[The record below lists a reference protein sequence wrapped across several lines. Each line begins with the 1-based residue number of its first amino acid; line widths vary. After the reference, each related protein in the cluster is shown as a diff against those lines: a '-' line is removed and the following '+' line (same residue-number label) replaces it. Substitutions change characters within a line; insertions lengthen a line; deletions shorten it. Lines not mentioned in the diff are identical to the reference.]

1 MRLIDADK
9 LKEVFK
15 ETDVHYG
22 GKIKELID
30 NAPTVPQ
37 VTVFAENASK
47 EEIADFKQELENVL
61 ERPQG
66 EWKTPTSIFK
76 GNYFCNNCNG
86 FVIDKSN
93 FCPNC
98 GADMRNNKKETT
110 FDDYLKEQLKD
121 PEFRKEWEKLQD
133 EDIHKGGKEE

>member
-1 MRLIDADK
+1 MRTIDADE

-30 NAPTVPQ
+30 NATTVPQ

-47 EEIADFKQELENVL
+47 EEIEDFKQELENVL

-66 EWKTPTSIFK
+66 KWILPNFYGDGVSYE
-76 GNYFCNNCNG
+76 CNKCHIPHEG
-86 FVIDKSN
+86 YIGKDDKPHGYD

-98 GADMRNNKKETT
+98 GAKMR
-110 FDDYLKEQLKD
+110 
-121 PEFRKEWEKLQD
+121 
-133 EDIHKGGKEE
+133 GKEE